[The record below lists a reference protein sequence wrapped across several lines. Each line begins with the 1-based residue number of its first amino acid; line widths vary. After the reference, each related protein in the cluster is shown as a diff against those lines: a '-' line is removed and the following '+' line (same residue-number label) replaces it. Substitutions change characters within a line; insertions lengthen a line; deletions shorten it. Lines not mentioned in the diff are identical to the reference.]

1 MLKPGQIAPD
11 FAIPGGSLYQILEQ
25 RSAVVFFF
33 PMAFTPGCARE
44 AGIFRMEFAN
54 LQRAGCDV
62 VGVSQDTQDTN
73 DRFRASL
80 DLPFPLVGDPEGR
93 ILRDYGVRWPI
104 VGLAQRVT
112 YLIGRSK
119 KVRLAFHSE
128 FSMKAHAA
136 RACEAAVAEAT
147 PHLP

>member
-1 MLKPGQIAPD
+1 MLKAGQVAPD
-11 FAIPGGSLYQILEQ
+11 FSIPGGSLYKLLEQ
-25 RSAVVFFF
+25 KSAVVFFF

-54 LQRAGCDV
+54 LQRSGCDV

-80 DLPFPLVGDPEGR
+80 DLPFPLVGDPKGE
-93 ILRDYGVRWPI
+93 ILRAYGVRWPV

-112 YLIGRSK
+112 YVIGRST

-136 RACEAAVAEAT
+136 RACEAVAADAT
-147 PHLP
+147 VHLP